1 MGDLVPL
8 SGLEGF
14 RVEAG
19 DLDLRGWEVVAA
31 DGAPLGTVDDLLV
44 DRAGMAVREVVVA
57 LRDGEGR
64 VRLPLSQTRIEAE
77 ERRVHLRVGA
87 AASLVPYAPPP
98 PGAALEEAAG
108 GDVRLTVSEEELHL
122 SKRVVPAGEVRVAR
136 RVETET
142 VRRTVPRM
150 REEVTVERR
159 PLPEGAGLEPRQ
171 EGDTLYIPIVEEELV
186 IEKRRVAREELVI
199 RKTQV
204 VEDEVVEATLRRE
217 VAEVVEA
224 DGSRSDAGS

>member
-1 MGDLVPL
+1 MEKLVPL

-14 RVEAG
+14 QVQAG

-31 DGAPLGTVDDLLV
+31 DGTPLGKVDDLLV
-44 DRAGMAVREVVVA
+44 GRSDMAVRELVVV
-57 LRDGEGR
+57 LRDGDGR
-64 VRLPLSQTRIEAE
+64 VRLPLAQTRIEAE
-77 ERRVHLRVGA
+77 DRRVHLRVGA
-87 AASLVPYAPPP
+87 AALLTPYAPPP
-98 PGAALEEAAG
+98 DGELEETAVGEDGA
-108 GDVRLTVSEEELHL
+108 VRVTVSEEELHL
-122 SKRVVPAGEVRVAR
+122 TKRLVSAGEVRVAR
-136 RVETET
+136 RVESET

-159 PLPEGAGLEPRQ
+159 PLPEGVGLEPRQ

-217 VAEVVEA
+217 IAEVVE
-224 DGSRSDAGS
+224 GDAPRPEG